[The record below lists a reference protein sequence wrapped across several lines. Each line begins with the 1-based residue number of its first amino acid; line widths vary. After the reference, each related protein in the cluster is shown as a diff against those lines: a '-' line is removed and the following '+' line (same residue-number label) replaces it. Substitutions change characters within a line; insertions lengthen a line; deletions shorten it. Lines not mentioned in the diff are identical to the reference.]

1 MQKKLWA
8 VGHMGEAKARGEAG
22 LLTASVSLATK
33 DGATVKEPDG
43 VRGARWSAGSRE
55 GYFDP

>member
-1 MQKKLWA
+1 M
-8 VGHMGEAKARGEAG
+8 GHTGEAKAGGEAG